1 MLKGVSTR
9 VVLLLLGI
17 MLVSLLVSFKM
28 NERFGS
34 MHSHNGK
41 EGFETKPEVQ
51 NIEAPVVEPNI
62 ESAPVSAPAPEPT
75 PIVLENTASA
85 PAPAIMENDIP
96 ESEVTRDVQ
105 VKPPTTSDPVP
116 ANKPVNAMSQRLGL
130 TSEDKTHLQSIIT
143 KVFANAGTFAAE
155 KLGHMMEGFESRSSI
170 PSSRYV

>member
-34 MHSHNGK
+34 MHSHNEK

-51 NIEAPVVEPNI
+51 STEAPVVETNTKSSP
-62 ESAPVSAPAPEPT
+62 EPEPEPAPVA
-75 PIVLENTASA
+75 LENTASA
-85 PAPAIMENDIP
+85 PAPAIMENNVP
-96 ESEVTRDVQ
+96 NAEVTRDVQ

-116 ANKPVNAMSQRLGL
+116 ANKPVNTMSQRLGL

-170 PSSRYV
+170 PSSRYM

>member
-9 VVLLLLGI
+9 VALLLLGI

-51 NIEAPVVEPNI
+51 STEAPVVETNTKSSP
-62 ESAPVSAPAPEPT
+62 EPEPT
-75 PIVLENTASA
+75 AITLENTASA
-85 PAPAIMENDIP
+85 PAPAIMENNVP
-96 ESEVTRDVQ
+96 NAEVTRDVQ

-170 PSSRYV
+170 PSSRYM

>member
-41 EGFETKPEVQ
+41 EGFETEVQ
-51 NIEAPVVEPNI
+51 STEAPVAETNK
-62 ESAPVSAPAPEPT
+62 ESNPAPAPV
-75 PIVLENTASA
+75 VLENTASA
-85 PAPAIMENDIP
+85 PAPAIMKNDIP
-96 ESEVTRDVQ
+96 DTEVTRDIP

-116 ANKPVNAMSQRLGL
+116 ANKTVNAMSQRLGL
-130 TSEDKTHLQSIIT
+130 TSEDKSHMQSIIT

-155 KLGHMMEGFESRSSI
+155 KLGHMMEGFKSRSSI
-170 PSSRYV
+170 PSSRYM

>member
-41 EGFETKPEVQ
+41 EGFETESEVKSTQ
-51 NIEAPVVEPNI
+51 APVVETNT
-62 ESAPVSAPAPEPT
+62 ESSPEPEPAPV
-75 PIVLENTASA
+75 VLENTASA
-85 PAPAIMENDIP
+85 PAPAIMKNDIP

-155 KLGHMMEGFESRSSI
+155 KLGHVMEGFESRSSI
-170 PSSRYV
+170 PSSRYM